1 MSQPSDSS
9 DLSMDNVFE
18 GQPFVTRIPK
28 ATYNLLSMDYVFE
41 GQPWVTWNP
50 DSAKQ
55 KSKIL
60 YFMWG
65 Q

>member
-1 MSQPSDSS
+1 MSQPSNSN

-41 GQPWVTWNP
+41 GQPFVTWNP
-50 DSAKQ
+50 DPKQ
-55 KSKIL
+55 KSKIVS
-60 YFMWG
+60 FIWG
-65 Q
+65 I